1 MNRKNFL
8 SAFLPA
14 TLATTFLNKAHAKK
28 NLIKNTQD
36 PNIQIPFLKQGDT
49 VGITCTASAVELK
62 KLNGLQALKDWG
74 LKVQIGNT
82 VGKRW
87 QRFAGTDDER
97 AIDLQAMLDDE
108 NIKAIFFAKGG
119 YGTMRM
125 IDKIN
130 WTKFLQNP
138 KWLIGFSDVT
148 TIHLH
153 IQANYNIPTLHADT
167 VTNFTN
173 NKKDFSANTLHDIL
187 FGYKTEYSFNGYE
200 LNKEGTTTGKLIG
213 GNLSLIQACAGSK
226 SDINTEGKILLIED
240 VSEYKYTIDRM
251 LMNLK
256 RSGKLD
262 NLAGLVVGM
271 FTATKTKEE
280 EEFTASIEEIVYDK
294 IKEYNYPVCFHF
306 PAGHIANNHALKL
319 GVEYTLNVTKQNVTL
334 FENVTSDFPKPTVP
348 SKIVEAILGN

>member
-14 TLATTFLNKAHAKK
+14 TLATTFLNKVYAEKSFTK
-28 NLIKNTQD
+28 NIVQPTI
-36 PNIQIPFLKQGDT
+36 PIPFLKQGDT
-49 VGITCTASAVELK
+49 VGITCTASAVEFK

-74 LKVQIGNT
+74 LKIQIGNT
-82 VGKRW
+82 VGKHW

-97 AIDLQAMLDDE
+97 AMDLQTMLDDE

-125 IDKIN
+125 IDKID
-130 WTKFLQNP
+130 WTKFLQKP

-153 IQANYNIPTLHADT
+153 IQANYDLPTLHADT

-173 NKKDFSANTLHDIL
+173 DKKDFSANTLHDVL
-187 FGYKTEYSFNGYE
+187 FGYKTEYNINSYE
-200 LNKEGTTTGKLIG
+200 LNREGTATGKLIG

-226 SDINTEGKILLIED
+226 SDIKTDGKILLIED

-280 EEFTASIEEIVYDK
+280 EEFTVSIEEIIYDK

-319 GVEYTLNVTKQNVTL
+319 GAEYTLSVTKQNVTL
-334 FENVTSDFPKPTVP
+334 IEKVADDFPKPSVP